1 MRLAYRMTFLILA
14 WWTQSLWARCV
25 GVVPHSWQDRLEH
38 YWDSG
43 FPAAQIKCDTLGIT
57 LQRGDAWVWASAR
70 QVPLGKTDTLVFARL
85 SGLQTGTPVALKDL
99 QRAQRRLARTGYYS
113 SEGEPQLYRI
123 AKRNRLVPVF
133 SLQDQAA
140 NQLEALL
147 GYGGEEGWNGQ
158 VMLTLRNI
166 AGTARDLDFQGS
178 RADQQSEGA
187 LSYKEPD
194 VLGTGWNLRLQGSVS
209 DIDSVR
215 ERSFG
220 VEGSRAIGFEW
231 EYAIGGGAGSRD
243 WRSWLALRYD
253 GRDRLPLPR
262 EGTTLTG
269 QLSWYGPRGEDTVA
283 QRVAGTL
290 SASRLWSL
298 PAQAGIRFGGQ
309 AYGMLPSEDYA
320 PAYLYAIGGRDD
332 FRALRPRSI
341 RTRAYGISE
350 VDLQWLGIAQSAAH
364 LFFQPGVYRDRSPGH
379 GWQRVWGYGVGF
391 EQARGS
397 VAVSLY
403 YTLYQEIGL
412 DEGLLNLSVKSYF

>member
-1 MRLAYRMTFLILA
+1 MRLAKKAIYLILA
-14 WWTQSLWARCV
+14 WWTQGLWARCTDI
-25 GVVPHSWQDRLEH
+25 VPNSWQDSLEF

-43 FPAAQIKCDTLGIT
+43 FPAARLQCDSLGISMI
-57 LQRGDAWVWASAR
+57 RGDAWVWATAR
-70 QVPLGKTDTLVFARL
+70 QVPLGKTDTMVFARL
-85 SGLQTGTPVALKDL
+85 SGLQTGAPVALKDL
-99 QRAQRRLARTGYYS
+99 QRAQRRLARTGYFAP
-113 SEGEPQLYRI
+113 EGEPQLFRI

-133 SLQDQAA
+133 PMRDQAA

-147 GYGGEEGWNGQ
+147 GYGGEDGWSGQ
-158 VMLTLRNI
+158 ILLTLRNM

-178 RADQQSEGA
+178 RADRQSEGTLA
-187 LSYKEPD
+187 YKEPD

-209 DIDSVR
+209 DLDSVR
-215 ERSFG
+215 ERSVG
-220 VEGSRAIGFEW
+220 LEGSRDIGFEW
-231 EYAIGGGAGSRD
+231 QYAIGGGAGSRD
-243 WRSWLALRYD
+243 WRSWLVLRYD

-262 EGTTLTG
+262 EGATLSG
-269 QLSWYGPRGEDTVA
+269 QLAWYGPRGSDTVA

-290 SASRLWSL
+290 SASRLWPL
-298 PAQAGIRFGGQ
+298 PAQAGIRFSGL

-379 GWQRVWGYGVGF
+379 GWQRVWGYGLGF

-403 YTLYQEIGL
+403 YTLQQGIGL
-412 DEGLLNLSVKSYF
+412 GEGLLNLSVKSYF